1 MALAII
7 LQERRRIIF
16 VSVRDSPLPV
26 VGVCV
31 CCVRGISLRVVSRDS
46 CSREFSSTHC
56 TTVCTGRWNFICC
69 RRRRSL
75 YQPANKVFVFVEMCQ
90 QLIRHHWIENIPFW
104 CSFEDTKL
112 IDIDNLYVCVVLSK
126 ILVSTPS
133 PVNVY
138 TPSINILN
146 CKNIVLHFVV
156 QTKTFLCN

>member
-1 MALAII
+1 M
-7 LQERRRIIF
+7 
-16 VSVRDSPLPV
+16 SVRDSPLPV

-90 QLIRHHWIENIPFW
+90 QLIRHH
-104 CSFEDTKL
+104 
-112 IDIDNLYVCVVLSK
+112 
-126 ILVSTPS
+126 
-133 PVNVY
+133 
-138 TPSINILN
+138 
-146 CKNIVLHFVV
+146 
-156 QTKTFLCN
+156 